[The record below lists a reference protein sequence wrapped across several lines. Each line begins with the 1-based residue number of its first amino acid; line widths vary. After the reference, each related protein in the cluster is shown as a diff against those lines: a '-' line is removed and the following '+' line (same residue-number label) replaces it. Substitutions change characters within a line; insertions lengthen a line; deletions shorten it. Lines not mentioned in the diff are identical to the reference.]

1 MHPLTPLEDIRAN
14 VGLSFV
20 ELIEAYE
27 QGKVTDRTA
36 IRWLYLTILNRTP
49 SASELTTYEKR
60 LDEVDNLV
68 IVATEFVM
76 NSREE
81 MYHRIRGR

>member
-1 MHPLTPLEDIRAN
+1 MYPLTPLEDIRAN

-27 QGKVTDRTA
+27 RGRITDEVA
-36 IRWLYLTILNRTP
+36 IRWLYLTILNRAP
-49 SASELTTYEKR
+49 STSELATYEER

-81 MYHRIRGR
+81 IYRRIRGR